1 VDVVYPKKVRLSYQ
15 AFTPEKAV
23 ALVEA
28 LAKGEVYPENLLCR
42 IDQEDIL
49 VEGEVRPYANP
60 HPPNVGVETPRYE
73 DLTPVLGPVVITPSV
88 VAYGEKRCDV
98 ACTITKEKHHEP

>member
-1 VDVVYPKKVRLSYQ
+1 MGAPVYDWSWTSGLDYVRQ
-15 AFTPEKAV
+15 
-23 ALVEA
+23 
-28 LAKGEVYPENLLCR
+28 R
-42 IDQEDIL
+42 
-49 VEGEVRPYANP
+49 R
-60 HPPNVGVETPRYE
+60 NVLTPRYE